1 MILFDWTKS
10 ILILINLQK
19 RNILSNFFNLKN
31 IFRKLL
37 TYQMMSQ

>member
-10 ILILINLQK
+10 ILINLQK
-19 RNILSNFFNLKN
+19 RNIISNFFYLKN